1 MTKVWS
7 YTFLNL
13 KKGIL
18 VMAKVKHTVAQAVK
32 ITVQAEHECST
43 KEATAKKLLAKQK
56 EAFKGKIETLRS
68 TQVKAV
74 HTLLEEMY
82 NQYGADMWRYLL
94 PKNDNLRLGG
104 DAFYDGIRASYLA
117 GFPPAWAKS
126 AGNSKHKFYKQYRKT
141 VSNFPKWLDK
151 KCDAARTYCNKVE
164 RGLDPTKREDSE
176 ENRAIK
182 NARAPIDIATQQANN
197 LLRALQKLEPQDMP
211 EDMSL
216 LSLLD
221 TLRGALQD
229 NGIKLSPEALGEPT
243 H

>member
-1 MTKVWS
+1 
-7 YTFLNL
+7 
-13 KKGIL
+13 
-18 VMAKVKHTVAQAVK
+18 MAKVKHTVAQAVK

-68 TQVKAV
+68 TQVNAV
-74 HTLLEEMY
+74 HDMLEEMY
-82 NQYGADMWRYLL
+82 KQYGADMWRYLL

-104 DAFYDGIRASYLA
+104 DAFYDGFRASYLS
-117 GFPPAWAKS
+117 GFPTAWQKA
-126 AGNSKHKFYKQYRKT
+126 AGNSKHKFYKQQRKT
-141 VSNFPKWLDK
+141 VSNYPKWLDK
-151 KCDAARTYCNKVE
+151 KCSAARTWCNKVDQ
-164 RGLDPTKREDSE
+164 GMDPRQREDSK
-176 ENRAIK
+176 ENQAIK
-182 NARAPIDIATQQANN
+182 NAKAPIDVATQQSNN
-197 LLRALQKLEPQDMP
+197 MLIALQKLEPQDMP

-229 NGIKLSPEALGEPT
+229 NGIKLYPEALGEPT